1 MGFLRDAV
9 FNATA
14 SPVDK
19 EQLRE
24 DLRSCA
30 EKLSP
35 DDLKAFLALCDG
47 WEEELAAVPV
57 DERFQA
63 VLPVSGRHQDEY
75 DGPFGRGAL
84 VLTAERLLYLGN
96 GGGGITG
103 STGRIEIPLHQISM
117 SGWEMTRR
125 WAIPILAV
133 TVEPN
138 KEPVYG
144 FRVNGLKSDS
154 REQFISTFES
164 VVREAERRRAR
175 GAEGATAPSAADE
188 LAKFAKLRD
197 DGTISDEEF
206 EAKKAELLG

>member
-1 MGFLRDAV
+1 M

-14 SPVDK
+14 SPVDIGR
-19 EQLRE
+19 LRE
-24 DLRSCA
+24 DLRGCA

-35 DDLKAFLALCDG
+35 DDSKAFLALCDG
-47 WEEELAAVPV
+47 WEDELAAVPA
-57 DERFQA
+57 DEQFHA
-63 VLPVSGRHQDEY
+63 VLPVSGRNQDEY
-75 DGPFGRGAL
+75 DGPFGRGTL
-84 VLTAERLLYLGN
+84 VLTSERLLYLGN

-117 SGWEMTRR
+117 SGWGMTRR

-144 FRVNGLKSDS
+144 FRLNGLKPDS
-154 REQFISTFES
+154 REQFITTFET
-164 VVREAERRRAR
+164 VVRDAERRRAR
-175 GAEGATAPSAADE
+175 GAEGATGPSTADE

-197 DGTISDEEF
+197 DGILSDEEF
-206 EAKKAELLG
+206 ETKKAQLLG

>member
-14 SPVDK
+14 SPV
-19 EQLRE
+19 EIGRLRE
-24 DLRSCA
+24 DLRGCA

-47 WEEELAAVPV
+47 WEDELAAVPA
-57 DERFQA
+57 DEQFHA
-63 VLPVSGRHQDEY
+63 VLPVSGRNQDEY
-75 DGPFGRGAL
+75 DGPFGRGTL
-84 VLTAERLLYLGN
+84 VLTSERLLYLGN

-117 SGWEMTRR
+117 SGWGMARR

-138 KEPVYG
+138 KEPVFG
-144 FRVNGLKSDS
+144 FRLNGLKPDS
-154 REQFISTFES
+154 REQFITTFET
-164 VVREAERRRAR
+164 VVRDAERRRAR

-197 DGTISDEEF
+197 DGILSDDEF
-206 EAKKAELLG
+206 EAKKARLLG

>member
-1 MGFLRDAV
+1 M

-14 SPVDK
+14 SPV
-19 EQLRE
+19 EIGRLRE

-47 WEEELAAVPV
+47 WEDELAAVPA
-57 DERFQA
+57 DEQFHA
-63 VLPVSGRHQDEY
+63 VLPVSGRNQDEY
-75 DGPFGRGAL
+75 DGPFGRGTL
-84 VLTAERLLYLGN
+84 VLTSERLLYLGN

-117 SGWEMTRR
+117 SGWGMARR

-144 FRVNGLKSDS
+144 FRLNGLEPDS
-154 REQFISTFES
+154 REQFITTFET
-164 VVREAERRRAR
+164 VVRDAERRRAR
-175 GAEGATAPSAADE
+175 GAEGATAPSTADE

-197 DGTISDEEF
+197 DGILSDEEF
-206 EAKKAELLG
+206 EAKKAQLLG